1 MWGQRTDA
9 IASRFLQEIPPEL
22 VNDLSAT
29 MPVRRAAFS
38 RDDDGFI
45 GRGTD
50 FTAGRA
56 FGTGAAPPV
65 RSTGAELLGLEQGDQ
80 VIHDRFGRGTVL
92 SVDGA
97 GAHARASVRFDEHG
111 TKQLVLAMTPLRRA

>member
-1 MWGQRTDA
+1 M
-9 IASRFLQEIPPEL
+9 
-22 VNDLSAT
+22 
-29 MPVRRAAFS
+29 
-38 RDDDGFI
+38 
-45 GRGTD
+45 
-50 FTAGRA
+50 
-56 FGTGAAPPV
+56 